1 METTTMDAKHQKK
14 LYEYSGS
21 PAPLVT
27 VLLLAVLCLFLAIFG
42 GSLIGP
48 YLGFLGFMGVLLWIP
63 VGIILGSIGVILLVL
78 IPATIAIN
86 KQWQEAI
93 ILRLGKFKRL
103 VGPGM
108 FFKWPIIERFLR
120 QDIRIQTLDVMKQ
133 EVMTRDNI
141 SLMVDAVVF
150 MKVINTAKS
159 LINILDV
166 KLSVVQYAQ
175 TTMRDVIGNVE
186 LDDLLA
192 KRDQIAERIKEIVDK
207 ETDEWGVDIL
217 SVNLQN
223 IELPADMK
231 RVIARQAEAERE
243 RRAVIIKSEG
253 ELTAAKNLEQAVQQM
268 SSQAMYLRTLSS
280 LEDISYDESNTI
292 VFALPLDIVK
302 GEILGLTGFAKSRKQ
317 NRKPKDQVPRQE

>member
-302 GEILGLTGFAKSRKQ
+302 GEILGLTGFARSRKQ